1 MHGAGG
7 TSGDLKQEETEL
19 GASKGCVLTGDL
31 QGQLGQVRKV
41 SRRGQVRQQAPWGCA
56 WLKVSERHEEAATEV
71 GRVQLM
77 GERGR
82 GAREGLGPGGT
93 LKIP

>member
-1 MHGAGG
+1 M
-7 TSGDLKQEETEL
+7 
-19 GASKGCVLTGDL
+19 
-31 QGQLGQVRKV
+31 
-41 SRRGQVRQQAPWGCA
+41 PWGCA

-77 GERGR
+77 GERGQ